1 MVGTPR
7 AAAALADL
15 GAPGKDH
22 GMTPMEIARRW
33 TVLFLAEVLK
43 TSVRA
48 IEAVLPYQPRWL
60 AQIDLLAKRLHNSV
74 DISGSDET
82 APAPPARDET
92 FSRADLD
99 SLLASHAVLH
109 HALIT
114 FEARGLALDEDLVQ
128 RMRDDW
134 NAESVIQFL
143 QSAETQLRETAA
155 TVLDQSAAPLGNS
168 VAALLPVRK
177 HRVKVS
183 AGQ

>member
-7 AAAALADL
+7 AAAALADPA
-15 GAPGKDH
+15 APGKDQ
-22 GMTPMEIARRW
+22 GMNPVEIARRW
-33 TVLFLAEVLK
+33 TVLFLAEILK

-60 AQIDLLAKRLHNSV
+60 AQIDLLAQQLHNRV
-74 DISGSDET
+74 DINRTDET
-82 APAPPARDET
+82 APAPPTRAET

-114 FEARGLALDEDLVQ
+114 FEARGLALDEDLIQ

-134 NAESVIQFL
+134 KVESVIQFL
-143 QSAETQLRETAA
+143 QSAEAQLRETAA

-168 VAALLPVRK
+168 AAALLPVGK
-177 HRVKVS
+177 HRVKES
-183 AGQ
+183 AG